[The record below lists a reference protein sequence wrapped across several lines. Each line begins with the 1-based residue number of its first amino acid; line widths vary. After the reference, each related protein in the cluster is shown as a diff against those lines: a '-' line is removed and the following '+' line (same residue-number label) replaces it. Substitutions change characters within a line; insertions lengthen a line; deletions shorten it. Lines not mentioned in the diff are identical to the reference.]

1 MILIDV
7 SGANVIVRKQDTLTS
22 GMVGAAV
29 VFRFDEDWNSLAKT
43 AVFRAGKVIKDAI
56 IVDSVAEIPHE
67 VLATYGYALEIGVYG
82 TADDGA
88 VVIPTVWAKTD
99 PIKPG
104 TDPSGDKS
112 LDPSLPVWAQMQ
124 EQLDSMYRSA
134 MEIMAA
140 KAEVMQTA
148 EDAKEDLYAIVGGGG
163 LNPERIAAL
172 DGMFKIAAYTADA
185 TSAYSVFRKAFGLMG
200 VEATGITLSVSTLR
214 FTETGSKRIT
224 ATVKPSNTTDTVEWK
239 SSDTSVA
246 TVVDGLVT
254 PVADGSCSITATAGS
269 VSASCAITVAFAV
282 EVVYLSVGNN
292 LTNCAS
298 NNSMASIVEGGSY
311 TATLTAANGY
321 TLEGASVSV
330 VVNGVDVTD
339 TAYTNGVITIQ
350 SVTGNVVITA
360 TAVEE
365 KVDSGEVV
373 MLSNISFDGTSY
385 LDTEVIP
392 ESVNYRYV
400 IGIQTPSKEIVT
412 NKHIGGISM
421 RDTTSLADSAY
432 WDLYWYCTVAA
443 NNYNADVPSFRFS
456 ENCMGL
462 ISENITTGND
472 KGDGASSQPYDH
484 PMYFNLD
491 NGSQSVWINEECTEA
506 PVAGHF
512 PAITKTID
520 FTGQSHYTDDEHPID
535 SIWLGKVHVTGIM
548 GSLATEANTYAGV
561 KFYCFKVY
569 DTDENPIADMHPAKQ
584 GKTIGMWDS
593 VRNKFYPVTGTA
605 NYEEVSA

>member
-7 SGANVIVRKQDTLTS
+7 SGANVIVRKQDILTS

-56 IVDSVAEIPHE
+56 VVDSVAEIPHE
-67 VLATYGYALEIGVYG
+67 VLAHHGYALEIGVYG

-88 VVIPTVWAKTD
+88 VVIPTIWAKTD

-124 EQLDSMYRSA
+124 EQLDSIYRSA

-148 EDAKEDLYAIVGGGG
+148 EDAKEDLYAILGGGV
-163 LNPERIAAL
+163 LNQERIAAL
-172 DGMFKIAAYTADA
+172 DGMFKILAYTADP
-185 TSAYSVFRKAFGLMG
+185 SPAYSAFRKAFGLMG
-200 VEATGITLSVSTLR
+200 VEATGITLSLSALR
-214 FTETGSKRIT
+214 FTETSSKRII

-239 SSDTSVA
+239 SSDTAVA

-254 PVADGSCSITATAGS
+254 PVADGSCVITATAGS
-269 VSASCAITVAFAV
+269 VSAICAITVKFAV
-282 EVVYLSVGNN
+282 EVVYFPVTCN

-298 NNSMASIVEGGSY
+298 NNSMVSIVEGGSY
-311 TATLTAANGY
+311 AATLTASDGY
-321 TLEGASVSV
+321 TLDGASVSV
-330 VVNGVDVTD
+330 VVNGEDITD
-339 TAYTNGVITIQ
+339 TAYSNGVITIQ

-360 TAVEE
+360 TAVESRP
-365 KVDSGEVV
+365 DSGEVV
-373 MLSNISFDGTSY
+373 MLSSISFDGTSY

-400 IGIQTPSKEIVT
+400 IGIQAPSKEIVT
-412 NKHIGGISM
+412 NKYIGGISM
-421 RDTTSLADSAY
+421 RDATSLADSAY

-443 NNYNADVPSFRFS
+443 NNYNATVPNFRLS
-456 ENCMGL
+456 ENCMGV
-462 ISENITTGND
+462 ISESITTGSD
-472 KGDGASSQPYDH
+472 KGDGVSSQPYDY
-484 PMYFNLD
+484 PLYYNLD
-491 NGSQSVWINEECTEA
+491 NGSQTIWLNEDCTEV
-506 PVAGHF
+506 PVTGHF
-512 PAITKTID
+512 PAFTKTIN
-520 FTGQSHYTDDEHPID
+520 FTGQSYYTDDEHPID

-548 GSLATEANTYAGV
+548 SNLATEASTYAGV

-569 DTDENPIADMHPAKQ
+569 DTDENLIADMHPAKQ
-584 GKTIGMWDS
+584 GRTIGMWDS
-593 VRNKFYPVTGTA
+593 VRNKFYPATGTA